1 MIWEDPTRG
10 EAHTDSLRSVEGA
23 LCQAEERKK
32 DLGDSQRVKG
42 WRCEGRCAQ

>member
-32 DLGDSQRVKG
+32 DLGVKG